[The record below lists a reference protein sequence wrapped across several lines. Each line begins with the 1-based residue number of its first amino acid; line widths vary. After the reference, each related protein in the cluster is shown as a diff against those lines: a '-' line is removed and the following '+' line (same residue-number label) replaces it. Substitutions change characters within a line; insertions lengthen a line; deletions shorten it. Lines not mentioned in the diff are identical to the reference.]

1 MKIGILQSA
10 KGNVQKPIIE
20 NKPSSKE
27 TWSREPF
34 SRKH

>member
-1 MKIGILQSA
+1 MKIGILKSA
-10 KGNVQKPIIE
+10 KGNVQKSITE

-27 TWSREPF
+27 TWPREPF